1 MKQTVLASA
10 LALLWAGSAMAA
22 EPADL
27 FRAGKA
33 DEARAAYR
41 QRIEQVASPK
51 DKAML
56 HKELGD
62 LFAGIDN
69 YTEAAREYVAALS
82 LSRDF
87 PTAERVRMAVGISWA
102 DRLDDAVR
110 ELRAVLADEPGNV
123 PARIHLARTLS
134 WQGKL
139 DEAIVEADRVLAGE
153 AENRDALLVKA
164 NALRWQGKS
173 AEALPIYQGLLTG
186 RDDFDARSGLAYS
199 LLARGD
205 KKGAQQNAALL
216 KPSYA
221 YQERDLKKLLEEID
235 KATNH
240 TVAAGYS
247 YYSDTDNNRYDR
259 FALSYTYQEP
269 DWSVTTQYLFSD
281 DRDPSR
287 SNDVNSLLLGGYARV
302 GGRYGLGAG
311 IGAHVVDNSD
321 TNTIMTWRLNADAD
335 VGKGAVGVGVRKEL
349 YIDTAELVEKRIRVL
364 ALNAYASQRLTERFS
379 LYGGFTWR
387 DYSDD
392 NSSND
397 LTISPSYT
405 LYAKNPVVRTGYRF
419 RYLDF
424 DRQSRGG
431 YFDPEDFTSHQL
443 FVSLDWKKD
452 RFSLF
457 LEPYGGYQSFDRN
470 DDHTSD
476 LFGGFTGVLGYRITK
491 GLIAEVNGE
500 FGNYAVGATSG
511 YEYYLVGTRLAYS
524 F

>member
-1 MKQTVLASA
+1 MKQALVAST
-10 LALLWAGSAMAA
+10 LALLWAGAALAA
-22 EPADL
+22 EPTEL
-27 FRAGKA
+27 FRTGKT
-33 DEARAAYR
+33 DEARDAYR
-41 QRIEQVASPK
+41 QRIEQAAAPK
-51 DKAML
+51 DKALL

-69 YTEAAREYVAALS
+69 YAEASREYVAALS

-110 ELRAVLADEPGNV
+110 ELRAVLADEPENI

-134 WQGKL
+134 WQSRL
-139 DEAIVEADRVLAGE
+139 DEAIAEADRVLSGE
-153 AENRDALLVKA
+153 PENRDALLVKA
-164 NALRWQGKS
+164 NALRWQGKTE
-173 AEALPIYQGLLTG
+173 AALPIYQGLLTG
-186 RDDFDARSGLAYS
+186 RDDFDARIGLAYS

-205 KKGAQQNAALL
+205 KKEAQQNVALL

-221 YQERDLKKLLEEID
+221 YQERDLKRLREEINS
-235 KATNH
+235 ATNH
-240 TVAAGYS
+240 TVTAGYT
-247 YYSDTDNNRYDR
+247 YYRDTDDNRYDR
-259 FALSYTYQEP
+259 YALSYTYREP
-269 DWSVTTQYLFSD
+269 DWSVTAQYLLSD

-287 SNDVNSLLLGGYARV
+287 GNDVNSFLLGGYARV
-302 GGRYGLGAG
+302 GGRFG
-311 IGAHVVDNSD
+311 IGTGVGAHLVNNSD
-321 TNTIMTWRLNADAD
+321 TNTIMTWRFNADAD
-335 VGKGAVGVGVRKEL
+335 VGKGVVGVGVRKEL

-364 ALNAYASQRLTERFS
+364 ALNAYASQRLTDRFS
-379 LYGGFTWR
+379 LYGGYTWR

-392 NSSND
+392 NNSYD

-405 LYAKNPVVRTGYRF
+405 LYDKNPVVRTGYRF
-419 RYLDF
+419 RYQDF

-431 YFDPEDFTSHQL
+431 YFDPDNFISHQI
-443 FVSLDWKKD
+443 FVSLDWKRD

-457 LEPYGGYQSFDRN
+457 LEPYGGHQSFDRN
-470 DDHTSD
+470 NAHTSD
-476 LFGGFTGVLGYRITK
+476 LFGGINGTVSYRIVK
-491 GLIAEVNGE
+491 GLVAEVNGE

>member
-1 MKQTVLASA
+1 MKHAMIAST
-10 LALLWAGSAMAA
+10 LVLLWAGAVLAA
-22 EPADL
+22 EPAEL
-27 FRAGKA
+27 FREGKA

-41 QRIEQVASPK
+41 QRIEQAATPK

-69 YTEAAREYVAALS
+69 YTEASREYVAALS

-134 WQGKL
+134 WQSKL
-139 DEAIVEADRVLAGE
+139 DEAITEANRVLIGE
-153 AENRDALLVKA
+153 PENRDALLVKA
-164 NALRWQGKS
+164 NSLRWQGKT
-173 AEALPIYQGLLTG
+173 EAAIPIYQGLLTG
-186 RDDFDARSGLAYS
+186 REDFDARIGLAYS

-205 KKGAQQNAALL
+205 KKGSQENVALL
-216 KPSYA
+216 KPTYA
-221 YQERDLKKLLEEID
+221 YQKRDLKRLLEEID
-235 KATNH
+235 NATNH
-240 TVAAGYS
+240 TVAAGYT
-247 YYSDTDNNRYDR
+247 YYNDTDDNRYDR
-259 FALSYTYQEP
+259 YGLSYTYQEP
-269 DWSVTTQYLFSD
+269 GWSVTTQYLLSD
-281 DRDPSR
+281 NRDPSR
-287 SNDVNSLLLGGYARV
+287 NNDVNSLLAGGYARV
-302 GGRYGLGAG
+302 AGRFGVGAG
-311 IGAHVVDNSD
+311 VGAHVVNNSD

-364 ALNAYASQRLTERFS
+364 ALNAYASQRLTDRFS
-379 LYGGFTWR
+379 LYGGYTWR

-392 NSSND
+392 NNSND

-431 YFDPEDFTSHQL
+431 YFDPKNFTSHQL

-470 DDHTSD
+470 NDHTSD

-491 GLIAEVNGE
+491 GLLAEVNGE